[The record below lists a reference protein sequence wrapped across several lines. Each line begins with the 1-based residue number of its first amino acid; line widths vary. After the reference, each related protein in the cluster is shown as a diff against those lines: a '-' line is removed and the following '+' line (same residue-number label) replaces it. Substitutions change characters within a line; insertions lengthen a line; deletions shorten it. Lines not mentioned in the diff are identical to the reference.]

1 MRAEVRVRLPE
12 IELKHR
18 EASAEEVDV
27 RVNQGDGGIT
37 FPEVGVKFREVRVK
51 RPEDDSES
59 GDCDAWRHEDAEKHR
74 EVPVG
79 GPNAGITGG
88 DGDVTLSERH
98 NERPDGDRKFREGVH
113 NCRSQDMRLRAYKG
127 NRLGVERR
135 CADECC

>member
-12 IELKHR
+12 IELKLR
-18 EASAEEVDV
+18 EANAEEADV

-59 GDCDAWRHEDAEKHR
+59 GDCDAWRHGDAEQHR
-74 EVPVG
+74 EVPVEVRDEG
-79 GPNAGITGG
+79 VTGG

-98 NERPDGDRKFREGVH
+98 NERRDGDRKFREGGGHIRERPLSPPANVH
-113 NCRSQDMRLRAYKG
+113 ISAVG
-127 NRLGVERR
+127 S
-135 CADECC
+135 